1 MATDSCER
9 CGATAPE
16 ALLRTVE
23 LHVDGSEVDEQT
35 ICPGCFA
42 DWIAHYQEQMAGDMP
57 GADGGSGETDDGI
70 DDDVL
75 SEAVRAAQ
83 KQKET
88 DESATDATAETA
100 IDAISASGGSSGN
113 EIREVGDD
121 GAATPADD
129 RDVEVDLNGEADVED
144 AEADSDGLILD

>member
-23 LHVDGSEVDEQT
+23 LYVDGSEVDEQT
-35 ICPGCFA
+35 ICPDCFA

-57 GADGGSGETDDGI
+57 GSDDSGAATEKGV

-83 KQKET
+83 KQNET
-88 DESATDATAETA
+88 DESAGDTVADTAVDSVSES
-100 IDAISASGGSSGN
+100 DGSGGN
-113 EIREVGDD
+113 EIREVGDS
-121 GAATPADD
+121 AATPTDD
-129 RDVEVDLNGEADVED
+129 GDIEIDLNGGGDVDDADE
-144 AEADSDGLILD
+144 DSDGLILD